1 VPFAINQEL
10 GPDEGEFTVDIIAR
24 LKPGVTLETARANLP
39 VIRERKQQPS
49 SSGLRM
55 IEVYETAPN
64 SRPGAQ
70 PIKTHPKRTDGQVSV
85 IWLREELIGNVRP
98 ALLILFGA
106 VLFVLLIAC
115 ANVANLL
122 LARAA
127 ARQKEMAIRASVGA
141 GRLRLVR
148 QLLTESL
155 LLSAIGGGAGLIA
168 AKWGVKL
175 LVAMSPDWIAR
186 IKESR
191 LDGRVLGF
199 ACLVVLLT
207 GLLAGVFP
215 ALQASKVD
223 VNETLKAQSTAGS
236 ARSRRGGSLRALP
249 ALMISELA
257 LALVLLVGAG
267 LMIKSFLRL
276 MAVPKGFNPDG
287 VLTLTLSPTSPI
299 TRRGRQN
306 AAFISRKRSRAS
318 RLCPASNPPA

>member
-1 VPFAINQEL
+1 
-10 GPDEGEFTVDIIAR
+10 
-24 LKPGVTLETARANLP
+24 
-39 VIRERKQQPS
+39 
-49 SSGLRM
+49 
-55 IEVYETAPN
+55 
-64 SRPGAQ
+64 
-70 PIKTHPKRTDGQVSV
+70 
-85 IWLREELIGNVRP
+85 
-98 ALLILFGA
+98 
-106 VLFVLLIAC
+106 
-115 ANVANLL
+115 
-122 LARAA
+122 
-127 ARQKEMAIRASVGA
+127 
-141 GRLRLVR
+141 
-148 QLLTESL
+148 
-155 LLSAIGGGAGLIA
+155 
-168 AKWGVKL
+168 
-175 LVAMSPDWIAR
+175 MSPDWIAR

-287 VLTLTLSPTSPI
+287 VLTLTLSPSFANYPERSPKRSFYFKEALARVQALPGVQSAGLTGFLPLTSPTVELKTFRFI
-299 TRRGRQN
+299 LGRPHFSRGTEPSIALNYISPDYFKAMGIQLRAGRPFDAKDGNKGAPRVAIINETIARQFFPNEDPIGHRLFPFGRAGTTIVGVAGDTRQSALDRRVRYEVYLPFLQGSNFLTLAVRV
-306 AAFISRKRSRAS
+306 AS
-318 RLCPASNPPA
+318 D